1 MGRNTERLGYLDAI
15 RGLAALIVVT
25 SHLAFADDALNFI
38 DTTGIK
44 LLRASGFAVV
54 LFFVLSGF
62 VLFRQIE
69 HDRPTYPAFVVRR
82 IFRLFPPCIA
92 AVSASYAIYLVWSP
106 TPVAH
111 LTQWF
116 NGTTWPAGITLA
128 QYLAHLPLTG
138 EDALL
143 RPIWSLVYEWRVS
156 LIFPIVAAAFVAA
169 PRLVP
174 AVTLAAAVALAK
186 TSAWQSAEFAWC
198 LYTAFYGSFFLAGMV
213 IARYQAEIA
222 DFLGRQRYLRY
233 AIFALVFYWTDLRS
247 QQSGLIGVFYA
258 GIAAALFIIAAVA
271 DPPLQ
276 KALEIR
282 PLAFLGRISYS
293 LYLWHVIVI
302 GVLFRALDGWPPLVV
317 GASCMVCSVALAAAM
332 YRLTEL
338 PFIRIGRRLTKVGE
352 QRPSYA

>member
-1 MGRNTERLGYLDAI
+1 MKRLVYLDSI

-25 SHLAFADDALNFI
+25 SHLAFADHSLDFI

-44 LLRASGFAVV
+44 LLRASGFAVI

-62 VLFRQIE
+62 VLFQQIE
-69 HDRPTYPAFVVRR
+69 HEKPSYFAFVIRR

-92 AVSASYAIYLVWSP
+92 AVSASYAIYLVWNP
-106 TPVAH
+106 PPVAH
-111 LTQWF
+111 LTEWF
-116 NGTTWPAGITLA
+116 NGTTWPAGITLS

-156 LIFPIVAAAFVAA
+156 LVFPILVVALVSA

-174 AVTLAAAVALAK
+174 LIAAIAAFSLAK
-186 TSAWQSAEFAWC
+186 TTAWQTTEFAWC
-198 LYTAFYGSFFLAGMV
+198 LYTAFYGSFFVAGMW
-213 IARYQAEIA
+213 IAKYQSEIS

-247 QQSGLIGVFYA
+247 QQSGLMGVFYA
-258 GIAAALFIIAAVA
+258 GVATALFIAAAVA
-271 DPPLQ
+271 DPSLQ
-276 KALEIR
+276 KALEVR

-302 GVLFRALDGWPPLVV
+302 GVLFRTLDRWPPLVI
-317 GASCMVCSVALAAAM
+317 GALCIACSIALAAVM
-332 YRLTEL
+332 YQLTEL
-338 PFIRIGRRLTKVGE
+338 PFIKLGRRFSKIG
-352 QRPSYA
+352 QRRPSYQPI